1 MSIAAALITLIPEA
15 VRLTMDIATAVAK
28 SRGIQLDTEEWN
40 LLGPEIQD
48 LVTLAVSG
56 DDITHDK
63 LMEIL
68 PNTLAMRVLQLQKR
82 SERLAAGLPTTGI

>member
-63 LMEIL
+63 LMEML